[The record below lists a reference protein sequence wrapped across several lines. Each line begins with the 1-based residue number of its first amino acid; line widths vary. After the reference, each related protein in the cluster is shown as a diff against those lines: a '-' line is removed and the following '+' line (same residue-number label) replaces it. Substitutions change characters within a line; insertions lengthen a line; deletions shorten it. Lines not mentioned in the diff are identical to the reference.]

1 MKYFSYVCFLTR
13 KIITMEETSVFEK
26 FELHLD
32 QSAKDFLKET
42 AKWAYFLSIMGFIG
56 IGLMVL
62 LALFAG
68 TLFSTMGSTLPGAIA
83 MGGGSFGVIMG
94 VFYFAF
100 AAIYFF
106 PVYYLNKFGTNAK
119 RAFKENDSE
128 ALTKSFEYLKSHYK
142 FIGIFTLSIMIL
154 YGLIIVFA
162 ILGGLFAR

>member
-42 AKWAYFLSIMGFIG
+42 AKWAYFLSILGFIG
-56 IGLMVL
+56 VGLMVII
-62 LALFAG
+62 ALFAG
-68 TLFSTMGSTLPGAIA
+68 TLFSTLGSTVPGMAA
-83 MGGGSFGVIMG
+83 MGGSFGVMIG
-94 VFYFAF
+94 VFYFAL

-106 PVYYLNKFGTNAK
+106 PVYYLNKFAVNAK

-154 YGLIIVFA
+154 YGLILVFA
-162 ILGGLFAR
+162 VIGGLMS